1 MVMPP
6 QPLMGNDLT
15 IQTNASSQLLEASRR
30 PRDFLLHSHFLFS
43 FPLLIFFNCL
53 LPISS
58 HPFSFLGML
67 FNPLFSSLLFLFL
80 GVLSPLAAKCFCL
93 RFALFERILMMILL
107 TTMVALMTATIK
119 VPAFLLVASSPSLAR
134 ALTTLL
140 VCILILWGMRVSLPC
155 RFLLRM

>member
-58 HPFSFLGML
+58 HPFSFLG
-67 FNPLFSSLLFLFL
+67 
-80 GVLSPLAAKCFCL
+80 VLSALAAKCFCL
-93 RFALFERILMMILL
+93 SNNQGSCISVGGIIAITSKGPHHLVGVHPDLVGDEGFDDCLL
-107 TTMVALMTATIK
+107 DPETKSKGAKWSFFKISDTYSPRLATN
-119 VPAFLLVASSPSLAR
+119 LLV
-134 ALTTLL
+134 
-140 VCILILWGMRVSLPC
+140 LIK
-155 RFLLRM
+155 FLQP